1 MLRLVLIVH
10 SHITDTQR
18 SATRKKWAV
27 FNLSGPFILLI
38 FALEAPIDS
47 NTSISLIS
55 YLPNKFRP
63 EELLLYARYLLT
75 RNERKGLTICQK
87 MANAES
93 NCSVDYVWFYASQMF
108 AAAF

>member
-1 MLRLVLIVH
+1 MRLVLIVH

-18 SATRKKWAV
+18 SATRKKWAL

-63 EELLLYARYLLT
+63 EELLFVREISL
-75 RNERKGLTICQK
+75 NQERTERPNYMPENGQC
-87 MANAES
+87 
-93 NCSVDYVWFYASQMF
+93 
-108 AAAF
+108 